1 MPWYANNKPNVYSEY
16 AYGGHPFNF
25 SGIFEI
31 HPKDVES
38 LGEETFKFK

>member
-1 MPWYANNKPNVYSEY
+1 VNPEF
-16 AYGGHPFNF
+16 AYGGHPYDF

-31 HPKDVES
+31 EPKDVES